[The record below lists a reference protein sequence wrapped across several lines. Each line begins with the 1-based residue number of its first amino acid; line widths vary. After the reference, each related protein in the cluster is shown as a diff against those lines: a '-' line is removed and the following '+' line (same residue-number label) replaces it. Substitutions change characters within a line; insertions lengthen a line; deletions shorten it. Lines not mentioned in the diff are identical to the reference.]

1 MKKPQIQ
8 QNQKIASQ
16 EKTMKTLLKTKKK
29 LKEDCK
35 RKDIIKNNKP

>member
-29 LKEDCK
+29 LKEDWK